1 MHVGK
6 IFMSVINTSF
16 FTSPVSATSAMGKTT
31 ASKSAQKATDSS
43 DPIGQFLAYQQL
55 TPQQK
60 LRQAILQ
67 KHNLTEETLQN
78 LPADERKKIEEEI
91 KQEIEK
97 LVKNNMA
104 EKGILVDIV
113 A

>member
-1 MHVGK
+1 
-6 IFMSVINTSF
+6 MSVINTSF
-16 FTSPVSATSAMGKTT
+16 FTAPVTTPSALGKTT
-31 ASKSAQKATDSS
+31 ASKAAQKATDSS

-67 KHNLTEETLQN
+67 KYGLTEESLQN
-78 LPADERKKIEEEI
+78 LPADKRKEIEDDI
-91 KQEIEK
+91 KQEVEK